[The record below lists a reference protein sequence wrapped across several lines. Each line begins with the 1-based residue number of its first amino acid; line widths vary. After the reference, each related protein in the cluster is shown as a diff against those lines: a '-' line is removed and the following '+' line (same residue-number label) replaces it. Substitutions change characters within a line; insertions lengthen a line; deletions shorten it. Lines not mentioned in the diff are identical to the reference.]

1 MKRVTTVEGR
11 PRGIINL
18 GRETL
23 SGVTK
28 PLTTT
33 ATKLNRIAKLSS
45 EDTCM
50 EFQWLMPHFNKE
62 SLTRCFYELNG
73 KKAIGI
79 DGITKEKYGE
89 NLEENIDA
97 LWGKMKMMS
106 YRPQAVK
113 EVLIPKEGKPG
124 ATRPLGISAFEDKI
138 VQLQMAKI
146 LEAIYE
152 PIFKN
157 CSYGFRPRRSC
168 HTAIAALFRHLG
180 DKRNE
185 IVIDVDL
192 KNFFGLIQH
201 DILLS
206 FLRRKIKDERFIRY
220 VARMLKSGIFRE
232 GRFEVSEEGS
242 PQGNI
247 VSPILSN
254 IYAHYVLDVWLE
266 EVVPQH
272 TRQAVKSFRYADDQV
287 ICCQL
292 KSDADR
298 LQRALKN
305 RLKKFGLEL
314 NTEKTKVVKFNK
326 REFPKIKQGTF
337 DYLGFTFYIKRSRK
351 GHILVAL
358 KTSSKRFCAKLKKVQ
373 LWCRLN
379 KDKQRLLQLWK
390 TFNSKLRGHIQY
402 YGVSFNSDRVCSF
415 VFHATG
421 IFFKW
426 INRRSQRKSMNWEQF
441 NKFRKAF
448 PQPDTSIRHN
458 FFRT

>member
-23 SGVTK
+23 SGITK
-28 PLTTT
+28 PTTTT

-45 EDTCM
+45 EDIHQ
-50 EFQWLMPHFNKE
+50 EFKWLMPHFNKE
-62 SLTRCFYELNG
+62 SLIGCFHELNG
-73 KKAIGI
+73 KKAVGI
-79 DGITKEKYGE
+79 DGVTKEQYGG
-89 NLEENIDA
+89 NLEENIEA
-97 LWGKMKMMS
+97 LLGKMKTMS

-152 PIFKN
+152 PNFKE
-157 CSYGFRPRRSC
+157 CSYGFRPGRGC
-168 HTAIAALFRHLG
+168 HTAIAALFNHLSNKG
-180 DKRNE
+180 NE

-201 DILLS
+201 DILLGL
-206 FLRRKIKDERFIRY
+206 LRRKIKDERFIRY
-220 VARMLKSGIFRE
+220 VARMLKAGILRE
-232 GRFEVSEEGS
+232 GRFEVSDEGS

-247 VSPILSN
+247 CSPVLSN
-254 IYAHYVLDVWLE
+254 VYAHYVLDIWLE

-272 TRQAVKSFRYADDQV
+272 TRQEVKSFRYADDQV
-287 ICCQL
+287 ICCRYR
-292 KSDADR
+292 SDAVR
-298 LQRALKN
+298 VQRALKK
-305 RLKKFGLEL
+305 RLSKFGLEL
-314 NTEKTKVVKFNK
+314 NTEKTKTVKFNK
-326 REFPKIKQGTF
+326 RDFPTIKQGTF
-337 DYLGFTFYIKRSRK
+337 DYLGFTFYIRRSRK
-351 GHILVAL
+351 GHVHVAVR
-358 KTSSKRFCAKLKKVQ
+358 TSSKRFYAKLRKVK
-373 LWCRLN
+373 LWCRTN
-379 KDKQRLLQLWK
+379 KDKQRLQPLWN

-402 YGVSFNSDRVCSF
+402 YGVSLNSDRVYSF
-415 VFHATG
+415 VHQATG

-441 NKFRKAF
+441 CKFRRAV
-448 PQPDTSIRHN
+448 PAAEISIRHRL
-458 FFRT
+458 F

>member
-89 NLEENIDA
+89 NLEGNIDV
-97 LWGKMKMMS
+97 LWGKMKTMS
-106 YRPQAVK
+106 YRPQAVR

-124 ATRPLGISAFEDKI
+124 STRPLGISAFEDKI
-138 VQLQMAKI
+138 VQLQMAKV

-152 PIFKN
+152 PIFKD

-168 HTAIAALFRHLG
+168 HTAITALFSHL
-180 DKRNE
+180 RNKSNE
-185 IVIDVDL
+185 MVIDVDL

-201 DILLS
+201 DILLE

-220 VARMLKSGIFRE
+220 VARMLKAGIFKE
-232 GRFEVSEEGS
+232 GHFEVSEEGS

-247 VSPILSN
+247 CSPILSN

-266 EVVPQH
+266 EMVPQY
-272 TRQAVKSFRYADDQV
+272 TRREVKSFRYADDQV
-287 ICCQL
+287 ICCQYR
-292 KSDADR
+292 SDAVR
-298 LQRALKN
+298 VQRALKK
-305 RLKKFGLEL
+305 RLNKFGLEL
-314 NTEKTKVVKFNK
+314 NVEKTKVVKFNK
-326 REFPKIKQGTF
+326 WEFPKFKQGTF

-351 GHILVAL
+351 GHVHVAIM
-358 KTSSKRFCAKLKKVQ
+358 TSRKRFHAKLGKVKQ
-373 LWCRLN
+373 WCRLN
-379 KDKQRLLQLWK
+379 KDKHKLHPLWN
-390 TFNSKLRGHIQY
+390 TFNAKLRGHIQY
-402 YGVSFNSDRVCSF
+402 YGVSLNSDRVNSF
-415 VFHATG
+415 VYQATG

-441 NKFRKAF
+441 NKFREAF
-448 PQPDTSIRHN
+448 PRAKVSIHHHL
-458 FFRT
+458 F